1 MEGMPARAGAKG
13 VEEDRT
19 GGWPIVGLLFLFML
33 INFADRAVLGLA
45 ATPIMQ
51 ELALSHTQFGL
62 IGASFFMFFSVGALI
77 GGFVVN
83 RVATKWVL
91 AGLALFWS
99 LCQLPILLT
108 VTATAL
114 VANRVALGFG
124 EGPAY
129 PIAVHAAYKW
139 FQNERRALPTSL
151 IAIGALA
158 GSGIIAPVIVL
169 VITAWSWQ
177 TAFGLLGAASLV
189 WCAAWLTIAREGPLD
204 AGRSLARVAGVQQGR
219 LSYRRL
225 LSCRTVIGVLIVG
238 FSAYWLLTLAIVWL
252 PTLLTQSFGYTAI
265 QAGWI
270 MMLISLCQIMIL
282 PTVSSFS
289 DHLKQRGVSSRIA
302 CGAVACVG
310 TLAAGMIVVL
320 LSQSVGSAAIL
331 LCTVAAF
338 SLANLISVLGPVLI
352 AEVTPIRQRGA
363 ALGIVN
369 AVTTLAGPLAPIA
382 TGLMIDIGIG
392 ANAADGG
399 RGALLMSGLLVILS
413 ALAGLVLID
422 PDNDRVRLSLKHQA
436 CS

>member
-1 MEGMPARAGAKG
+1 MEVPPTQPGARDTDKH
-13 VEEDRT
+13 RI
-19 GGWPIVGLLFLFML
+19 GGWPVVGMLFLFML

-51 ELALSHTQFGL
+51 ELGLSHTQFGL
-62 IGASFFMFFSVGALI
+62 IGASFFTFFSIGALI

-83 RVATKWVL
+83 HVATKWVL
-91 AGLALFWS
+91 AGLALYWT
-99 LCQLPILLT
+99 LCQLPILLP
-108 VTATAL
+108 VAAAGL

-139 FQNERRALPTSL
+139 FPSERRALPTSL

-158 GSGIIAPVIVL
+158 GNGIIAPMVVSIIAV
-169 VITAWSWQ
+169 WSWH

-189 WCAAWLTIAREGPLD
+189 WCAAWLIFAQEGPLD
-204 AGRSLARVAGVQQGR
+204 AGSRLARFSGEQEGHV
-219 LSYRRL
+219 SYRRL

-252 PTLLTQSFGYTAI
+252 PTLLTQSFGYTAV
-265 QAGWI
+265 QAGWM
-270 MMLISLCQIMIL
+270 MMLISLCQIIIL
-282 PTVSSFS
+282 PTVSTVS
-289 DHLKQRGVSSRIA
+289 DHLKRRGVSSRVA
-302 CGAVACVG
+302 CGVVACIG
-310 TLAAGMIVVL
+310 TLAAGVIVIL

-331 LCTVAAF
+331 LCTIAAF

-369 AVTTLAGPLAPIA
+369 AVTTLAGPIAPVA
-382 TGLMIDIGIG
+382 TGLMIDIGAG
-392 ANAADGG
+392 AGGGG
-399 RGALLMSGLLVILS
+399 RTALLMSGLLVVLS

-422 PDNDRVRLSLKHQA
+422 PDNDRIRLSLKQQA
-436 CS
+436 SS